1 MKAKNLLIYF
11 LSLVMI
17 LSALTPLASVSV
29 FAADD
34 TKDAKQDEQP
44 KEEIFDYLGTP
55 FASDKAKLATMSLYF
70 ETDDY
75 AIYGLEETG
84 EVGLLVKA
92 TGQILLTNPYDVAT
106 SKSSDAVKQQLLPK
120 SFLPIAITPERL

>member
-1 MKAKNLLIYF
+1 
-11 LSLVMI
+11 
-17 LSALTPLASVSV
+17 
-29 FAADD
+29 
-34 TKDAKQDEQP
+34 
-44 KEEIFDYLGTP
+44 
-55 FASDKAKLATMSLYF
+55 MSLYF

-106 SKSSDAVKQQLLPK
+106 SKSSDAVKQQLLSQIILTYSDNAGTIGKP
-120 SFLPIAITPERL
+120 